1 MHLNKNASQF
11 NAVIRFL
18 IHLNYFQFHLVKKNM
33 EYDLKKKNL
42 STVDRCKKNVFFVP
56 SYTFFLTFIHFA
68 RSTEFPE
75 NQKKKGKSLPNL

>member
-56 SYTFFLTFIHFA
+56 SYTFFFNFHPFRPFNRIS
-68 RSTEFPE
+68 RKS
-75 NQKKKGKSLPNL
+75 KKKRKSLPNL